1 MLGETFRPLQNK
13 YKLIHLISPTKLMLK
28 ILILTEL
35 KVEECSSGPII
46 KRRKIEILRQP
57 FVSEFYLAY
66 FVIGTKHILLFS
78 SLFH

>member
-1 MLGETFRPLQNK
+1 
-13 YKLIHLISPTKLMLK
+13 MLK

-46 KRRKIEILRQP
+46 KKRKIEILRQP
-57 FVSEFYLAY
+57 FVSVFYLAY
-66 FVIGTKHILLFS
+66 LIIGTKHILLFS